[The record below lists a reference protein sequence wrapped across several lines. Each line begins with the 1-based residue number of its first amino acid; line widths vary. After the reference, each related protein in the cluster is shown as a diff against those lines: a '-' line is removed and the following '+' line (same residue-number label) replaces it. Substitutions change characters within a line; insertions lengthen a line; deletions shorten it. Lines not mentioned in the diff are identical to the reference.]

1 MTARPDARTALDRAL
16 AEAEL
21 LNGIARAASVEPE
34 LDGLLAAALERI
46 GRLVP
51 FTGAS
56 VWLVEGDDLV
66 IRAANGP
73 FAGQA
78 VGQRLPR
85 GRGATWRVV
94 ESGESFLAGD
104 LLAEGLRPTTRLR
117 SYLAVPLGWRGHR
130 FGVLEVDSTEAF
142 AFDAADLRLMESAA
156 AALSGSIELA
166 ARYAAEVRYAAEL
179 QVALAERDHALAEI
193 RELERAREA
202 FLSAASHD
210 LRTPLTTI
218 RALAQLAERAVRR
231 IDDPAA
237 GKVIEWLGTITQA
250 STRMG
255 KLIAELLD
263 VARLHAG
270 RPLELRREEVD
281 LVALARRVSAE
292 QVTTTGLDTIRFE
305 PAVESLVGRWDP
317 DRVERVLGNLL
328 SNAIKYSPDGSAI
341 LVRVAARGRGRA
353 RRAVLAV
360 TDHGLGIPADE
371 LPKVF
376 QRYHRASNVA
386 GRVGGTGMGLA
397 SVQQIVAQH
406 GGTVAVE
413 SVEGEGST
421 FTVELPLAPPP
432 DEGPPGPAA

>member
-1 MTARPDARTALDRAL
+1 MTARSDARTALDRAL

-21 LNGIARAASVEPE
+21 LSEITLAASLEPE
-34 LDGLLAAALERI
+34 LDGLLAAALERL
-46 GRLVP
+46 GRVIP

-56 VWLVEGDDLV
+56 IALVEGDDLV
-66 IRAANGP
+66 IRAAIGP
-73 FAGQA
+73 FADQA

-94 ESGESFLAGD
+94 ESGESFLSGD
-104 LLAEGLRPTTRLR
+104 LLAEGLQPTTELR

-130 FGVLEVDSTEAF
+130 FGMFEVDSTETF

-156 AALSGSIELA
+156 ATLAGSIELS

-179 QVALAERDHALAEI
+179 QVALAERDRALSEI

-210 LRTPLTTI
+210 LRTPLTTV
-218 RALAQLAERAVRR
+218 RAMAQLAERTVRR

-237 GKVIEWLGTITQA
+237 GKVIDWLGSIIQA
-250 STRMG
+250 STRMA

-281 LVALARRVSAE
+281 LVALAGRVTAE
-292 QVTTTGLDTIRFE
+292 QVTTTGLDAIRFE
-305 PAVESLVGRWDP
+305 PDVESLIGRWDP
-317 DRVERVLGNLL
+317 DRVERVIGNLL
-328 SNAIKYSPDGSAI
+328 SNAIKYSPGGGAI

-376 QRYHRASNVA
+376 QRSHRGSNVA
-386 GRVGGTGMGLA
+386 GRVGGAGIGLA
-397 SVQQIVAQH
+397 SVRQIVEQH
-406 GGTVAVE
+406 GGAVAVE

-432 DEGPPGPAA
+432 AEDPPAPAV